1 LHSSGSSGS
10 SHTASRVSSATLPVL
25 ETAVVAHLGF
35 ICCFAITFMIFYLS
49 WLIRIGYID
58 TREDLLFE
66 GSLVVFE

>member
-1 LHSSGSSGS
+1 
-10 SHTASRVSSATLPVL
+10 
-25 ETAVVAHLGF
+25 
-35 ICCFAITFMIFYLS
+35 MIFYLS